1 MQPHTLRS
9 FLATL
14 DNQLLHIKEQVDP
27 LTNVGALCSE
37 STGPVMFEN
46 LKGFPGWRLTDILVK
61 GRTGQATALGVQ
73 HAHEVCPDLARRMV
87 RGPGRSVMVKTGPVK
102 EVKMLDGDIDI
113 RKIPIPVHSHGDAD
127 RYLGSGIT
135 ITKDPDTGVRN
146 EAVIRLMLMDDPKR
160 CSFRMAARHNWA
172 HYLKYVER
180 NEPMPMAFAIGLHPL
195 YEFMSNWS
203 GRHETF
209 DELEFAAG
217 ILGEDIEMVKCES
230 IDLEV
235 PAHAEV
241 VIEGLA
247 HQSEMVQ
254 EGPFGEFTNY
264 GGGMEGPAPL
274 YTVTA
279 ITHRKNPIFRHMQ
292 AVRFTDHQPLITL
305 PMEAVYFNRL
315 RETHGNTLIHDVFV
329 PPWASQFIML
339 VQMEAKWDGQA
350 RDVLLSALSGP
361 NLHVKIAIAV
371 DSDVDLYS
379 GQDILWALATRV
391 DPAKDVIVI
400 PHERLH
406 PLDTSIQTVG
416 SDATFL
422 RVGGKM
428 AIDATKPATW
438 REREREEF
446 TRIDA
451 MGMHDPTIAK
461 IMEMVRRPR

>member
-1 MQPHTLRS
+1 MPHTLRS

-14 DNQLLHIKEQVDP
+14 DNQLLHIKEEVDP

-37 STGPVMFEN
+37 SAGPVMFEN

-61 GRTGQATALGVQ
+61 GRRGQAAALGVQ
-73 HAHEVCPDLARRMV
+73 HAHEVCPDLARRMA
-87 RGPGRSVMVKTGPVK
+87 RGPGKSVMVKTGPVK
-102 EVKMLDGDIDI
+102 DVKMLDGDVDI
-113 RKIPIPVHSHGDAD
+113 RKIPIPVHSQGDAG
-127 RYLGSGIT
+127 RYLGSGVT

-146 EAVIRLMLMDDPKR
+146 EAVIRLMLTDDPKR

-172 HYLKYVER
+172 HFTKYAAR
-180 NEPMPMAFAIGLHPL
+180 NQPMPMAFAIGLHPV
-195 YEFMSNWS
+195 YEIMSNWS
-203 GRHETF
+203 GRHEDF
-209 DELEFAAG
+209 DELEFGAG
-217 ILGEDIEMVKCES
+217 ILGEDIEMVRCEN

-241 VIEGLA
+241 VIEGYA
-247 HQSEMVQ
+247 HQSETIN

-274 YTVTA
+274 FTVTA
-279 ITHRKNPIFRHMQ
+279 ITHRKDAIFRHMQ

-305 PMEAVYFNRL
+305 PMEAVYYNRL
-315 RETHGNTLIHDVFV
+315 RETHGNTNIRDVFV

-339 VQMEAKWDGQA
+339 VQMEARWDGQA

-371 DSDVDLYS
+371 DDDVDLYS

-406 PLDTSIQTVG
+406 PLDTSIPTVG

-428 AIDATKPATW
+428 AIDATKPPTW
-438 REREREEF
+438 RTRERADF
-446 TRIDA
+446 SRIDPK
-451 MGMHDPTIAK
+451 GMNDPSIAK
-461 IMEMVRRPR
+461 LLEIVRQPR